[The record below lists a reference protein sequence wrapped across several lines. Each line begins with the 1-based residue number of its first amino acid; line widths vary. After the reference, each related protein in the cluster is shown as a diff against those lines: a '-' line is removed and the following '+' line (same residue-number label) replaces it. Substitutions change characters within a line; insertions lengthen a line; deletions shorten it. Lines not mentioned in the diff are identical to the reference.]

1 MSRMER
7 GASASH
13 PDLTQTRRDEAIA
26 FFHVNQ
32 AARNAA
38 ERVVALFFTVTAIAG
53 SVGVAAHNPDAVL
66 PLPALLLLLVS
77 YMFQQYA
84 DLTVIGTTRRRLE
97 DLVNNEVGG
106 DGLVYE
112 STVAP
117 IRKTP
122 PLSHSMRFFQSLIFL
137 IGMVATVAG
146 AIVAVRAHNALILTA
161 FSLATF
167 LASISCF
174 YSYLHMQKSGDV
186 TTARLRKEGLG
197 DRCGVLIPVSLYRE
211 ARNNALPDETES
223 ETFERLL
230 RATLAREEPVNR

>member
-1 MSRMER
+1 MRKMER
-7 GASASH
+7 SAGSSH
-13 PDLTQTRRDEAIA
+13 PDLMQTRRDEAIA

-53 SVGVAAHNPDAVL
+53 SIGVAAHNPDAVL

-97 DLVNNEVGG
+97 DLVNHEIGG

-122 PLSHSMRFFQSLIFL
+122 PLSHSMRFLQGLIFL
-137 IGMVATVAG
+137 IGIAATAAG
-146 AIVAVRAHNALILTA
+146 AIVAIRDHNALILIG

-167 LASISCF
+167 LAAISCL
-174 YSYLHMQKSGDV
+174 YSYVHMQKSGDA
-186 TTARLRKEGLG
+186 TTEKLAEDGLG
-197 DRCGVLIPVSLYRE
+197 DRCGVLLPVNLYRE
-211 ARNNALPDETES
+211 ARDTASHGETES

-230 RATLAREEPVNR
+230 QAALSREESVSP

>member
-1 MSRMER
+1 MS
-7 GASASH
+7 SSH
-13 PDLTQTRRDEAIA
+13 FDLMQTRREEAIA

-32 AARNAA
+32 AGRNAA

-84 DLTVIGTTRRRLE
+84 DLTVIGTTRKRLE
-97 DLVNNEVGG
+97 DLVNHEIGG

-112 STVAP
+112 STVASV
-117 IRKTP
+117 RKTP

-137 IGMVATVAG
+137 IGIAATVAG
-146 AIVAVRAHNALILTA
+146 VIVAIRDHNALILIG

-167 LASISCF
+167 LAAISCF
-174 YSYLHMQKSGDV
+174 YSYIHMQRSGDI
-186 TTARLRKEGLG
+186 TTEKLAKEGLG

-211 ARNNALPDETES
+211 ARDKALANEAES

-230 RATLAREEPVNR
+230 QAALSQEESVSP